1 MQIHAQE
8 KEQFKKLFEQ
18 EGIDRLENRLQVL
31 DVFLTTEQHL
41 TVSELHGMLCNQGY
55 EFSSEFVRDTLK
67 LMCDFGFAQKNRFNN
82 GEIRYEHRH
91 LSQHH
96 DHMVCTKCQ
105 EIFEFTNDRLEQL
118 QVEIAASHGFHM
130 LQHQMVIYGI
140 CRDCIRQRQ
149 HIIPLT
155 AAREGEL
162 LRIYAFSGGSG
173 AKLRLRTMGLRLED
187 LLEVVSNQAAGQ
199 VVVSVDCKRY
209 VLGSGLARKIMV
221 VPADENSDTRDAS
234 CRKPRPAANNVK

>member
-1 MQIHAQE
+1 MKIHAQE
-8 KEQFKKLFEQ
+8 RVQFKKLFEQ
-18 EGIDRLENRLQVL
+18 EGIDHLEHRLQVL

-41 TVSELHGMLCNQGY
+41 TVSELHRLLEQQGY
-55 EFSSEFVRDTLK
+55 GFSPEFVRDTLK
-67 LMCDFGFAQKNRFNN
+67 LMCNFGFAQKNRFNN

-105 EIFEFTNDRLEQL
+105 QIFEFTNNRLEQL
-118 QVEIAASHGFHM
+118 QVEIAASRGFHM

-140 CRDCIRQRQ
+140 CRDCVRQRQ

-162 LRIYAFSGGSG
+162 LRIYAFSGGAG
-173 AKLRLRTMGLRLED
+173 AKLRLRTMGLRLD
-187 LLEVVSNQAAGQ
+187 DVLEVVATQAAGQ
-199 VVVSVDCKRY
+199 TVVSVDCKRY
-209 VLGSGLARKIMV
+209 VLGSGLASKIMV
-221 VPADENSDTRDAS
+221 VPANETSDQTDCQEQHPATIDAHQ
-234 CRKPRPAANNVK
+234 

>member
-18 EGIDRLENRLQVL
+18 EGIDLLENRLQVL

-41 TVSELHGMLCNQGY
+41 TVSELYGMLRKHGY

-67 LMCDFGFAQKNRFNN
+67 LMCDFGFAQKNRFHN

-105 EIFEFTNDRLEQL
+105 QIFEFTNDRLEQL
-118 QVEIAASHGFHM
+118 QVEIASSHGFHM

-140 CRDCIRQRQ
+140 CRDCMRQRQ

-155 AAREGEL
+155 AAREGEF

-187 LLEVVSNQAAGQ
+187 VIEVVSNQSAGQ

-221 VPADENSDTRDAS
+221 VPADEYSETTDAT
-234 CRKPRPAANNVK
+234 CRESRPAAKDAK